1 MKAVR
6 ETFWEVNSLPN
17 LLLKT
22 VVVANLS
29 EAGQILCLNES
40 ELLDKRFK
48 LFVDPSWEFLPGQ
61 DGSIHGK
68 TKLMMAMLLR
78 YTGYIC
84 TAISVC

>member
-29 EAGQILCLNES
+29 EAGQIFCPNES
-40 ELLDKRFK
+40 ELMDKRFK
-48 LFVDPSWEFLPGQ
+48 LFVDPS
-61 DGSIHGK
+61 
-68 TKLMMAMLLR
+68 
-78 YTGYIC
+78 
-84 TAISVC
+84 